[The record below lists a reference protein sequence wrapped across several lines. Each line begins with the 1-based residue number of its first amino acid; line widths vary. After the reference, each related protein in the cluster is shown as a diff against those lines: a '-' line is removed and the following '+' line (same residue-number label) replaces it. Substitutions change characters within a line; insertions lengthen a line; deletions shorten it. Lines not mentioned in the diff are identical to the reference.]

1 MVKKLSL
8 QIMKQA
14 NRAAEEQVE
23 NKARLID
30 KRKGIGPR
38 KLARDKVQFINEQ
51 EEKLKRKE
59 SHNTRA
65 SKQNDAPQEV
75 VVEIRIPGEKDFAA
89 ENKTARTFLKRLKLQ
104 GPLEAL

>member
-30 KRKGIGPR
+30 KRKRNRTEKVGPR
-38 KLARDKVQFINEQ
+38 
-51 EEKLKRKE
+51 
-59 SHNTRA
+59 
-65 SKQNDAPQEV
+65 
-75 VVEIRIPGEKDFAA
+75 
-89 ENKTARTFLKRLKLQ
+89 
-104 GPLEAL
+104 